1 MMIAEIK
8 DRTQFGEFDYTFLMD
23 CLSQYKKP
31 RDQVTKLIK
40 KGYILPVKKGLYVF
54 GPRANAV
61 PYSKEILANLIY
73 GPSYISKE
81 YALAYYGM
89 IPERV
94 SLVTSMTNKRK
105 KYFNTPIGDYSYQY
119 INNFR
124 YSTGIT
130 QIHVDQTRTV
140 LFATKEKALAD
151 VIWQNNLLTSL
162 DDLRQYLL
170 EDLRIDENVLMTLN
184 LTKLRSIQR
193 VYQNKTIELLIKYLE
208 KK

>member
-1 MMIAEIK
+1 MIAEIK

>member
-1 MMIAEIK
+1 M
-8 DRTQFGEFDYTFLMD
+8 
-23 CLSQYKKP
+23 
-31 RDQVTKLIK
+31 
-40 KGYILPVKKGLYVF
+40 
-54 GPRANAV
+54 
-61 PYSKEILANLIY
+61 
-73 GPSYISKE
+73 
-81 YALAYYGM
+81 
-89 IPERV
+89 
-94 SLVTSMTNKRK
+94 
-105 KYFNTPIGDYSYQY
+105 
-119 INNFR
+119 
-124 YSTGIT
+124 
-130 QIHVDQTRTV
+130 